1 MARRKILFCDNSLRE
16 LLNFRKEIICHYAS
30 NGYNLVLVAPQ
41 NMEIYQWELPNIR
54 FVPIIMNRSG
64 TNPIEDLKYF
74 FRLKRI
80 YAKEKPDYI
89 FHYTIKPN
97 IYGTFAARS
106 CGIRSSAMIAG
117 LGYVFSRKNI
127 PNWIARYLY
136 KTALRYS
143 EYVLVLNKSNRD
155 FLIDKKIASREKII
169 LLSGGE
175 GVNLNHFQI
184 K

>member
-1 MARRKILFCDNSLRE
+1 MVRRKILFCDNSLRE

-30 NGYNLVLVAPQ
+30 NGYDVVLVAPQ
-41 NMEIYQWELPNIR
+41 NMDIYQWEFPNIR
-54 FVPIIMNRSG
+54 FTPVIMNRSG
-64 TNPIEDLKYF
+64 TNPIEDMKYF

-80 YAKEKPDYI
+80 YTEEKPDYI

-97 IYGTFAARS
+97 IYGTFAAKS

-127 PNWIARYLY
+127 PNKIARYLY
-136 KTALRYS
+136 KAALRYS

-155 FLIDKKIASREKII
+155 FLIDRKIVPREKII

-184 K
+184 D

>member
-30 NGYNLVLVAPQ
+30 NGYDVVLVAPQ
-41 NMEIYQWELPNIR
+41 NMDIYQWELPNIR
-54 FVPIIMNRSG
+54 FVPVIMNRSG

>member
-30 NGYNLVLVAPQ
+30 NGYNVVLVAPQ
-41 NMEIYQWELPNIR
+41 NMDIYQWELPNIR

-117 LGYVFSRKNI
+117 LGYVCYTTKVILNMWKLRGLSGPDTPIRNFNYWVILIRLTPKLSRK
-127 PNWIARYLY
+127 
-136 KTALRYS
+136 
-143 EYVLVLNKSNRD
+143 
-155 FLIDKKIASREKII
+155 
-169 LLSGGE
+169 LS
-175 GVNLNHFQI
+175 
-184 K
+184 

>member
-30 NGYNLVLVAPQ
+30 NGYDVVLVAPQ
-41 NMEIYQWELPNIR
+41 NMDIYQWELPNIR
-54 FVPIIMNRSG
+54 FVPVIMNRSG

-97 IYGTFAARS
+97 IYGTFAAQKLWHSFFCYDCRT
-106 CGIRSSAMIAG
+106 GIRIQQ
-117 LGYVFSRKNI
+117 
-127 PNWIARYLY
+127 
-136 KTALRYS
+136 
-143 EYVLVLNKSNRD
+143 
-155 FLIDKKIASREKII
+155 KKYPELDR
-169 LLSGGE
+169 
-175 GVNLNHFQI
+175 QI
-184 K
+184 FI